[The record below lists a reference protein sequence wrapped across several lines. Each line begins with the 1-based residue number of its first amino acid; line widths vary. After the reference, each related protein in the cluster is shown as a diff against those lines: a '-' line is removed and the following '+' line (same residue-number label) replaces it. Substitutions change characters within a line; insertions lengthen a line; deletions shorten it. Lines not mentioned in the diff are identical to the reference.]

1 MDKKNFSYFKLF
13 NIKKRFNLSIYEFDF
28 ILREVL
34 NKTYSDYLI
43 NDISNE
49 EFEKI
54 KPYIEIAKYRPVEYI
69 FNKAFF
75 RNLELYVDENVL
87 IPRNET
93 EYLVDIAIKIIKE
106 RNYYKIFEIGIG
118 SGAISISLAKEVDK
132 IKIFAND
139 ISFKALKVAKKNIKK
154 YQVENKI
161 FLFCGDSIKS
171 IKSKFHLIIWNI
183 PYIFEDEYI
192 YLSEK
197 VKAEPKLALLYN
209 ENVFSYFLNNFK
221 NFLLDNGSCIL
232 EISPKLSKK
241 LKNYG
246 FEILNDFYGIERFAL
261 FSII

>member
-1 MDKKNFSYFKLF
+1 MEKLF
-13 NIKKRFNLSIYEFDF
+13 NLSVYEFDF

-43 NDISNE
+43 NGLKNE

-54 KPYIEIAKYRPVEYI
+54 KPFIEMAKIKPVEYI

-75 RNLELYVDENVL
+75 RNLELYVNENVL

-93 EYLVDIAIKIIKE
+93 EQLVDIAIKIIKQ
-106 RNYYKIFEIGIG
+106 RNYDKIFEIGIG
-118 SGAISISLAKEVDK
+118 SGAISISLAKEIDK

-139 ISFKALKVAKKNIKK
+139 ISFKALKIAKKNIKK
-154 YQVENKI
+154 YKVENKI

-171 IKSKFHLIIWNI
+171 IKSKFHLIIWNV
-183 PYIFEDEYI
+183 PYVFEDEYV

-209 ENVFSYFLNNFK
+209 DEVFTYFLNNFK

-232 EISPKLSKK
+232 EISPRLIKK

-246 FEILNDFYGIERFAL
+246 FKFLKDFQGIERFAI
-261 FSII
+261 FSF

>member
-1 MDKKNFSYFKLF
+1 MKKLF
-13 NIKKRFNLSIYEFDF
+13 NLSTYEFDF

-43 NDISNE
+43 NGLKDD

-54 KPYIEIAKYRPVEYI
+54 KPFLEVAKYKPVEYI

-93 EYLVDIAIKIIKE
+93 EQLVDIAINIIKE

-118 SGAISISLAKEVDK
+118 SGAISISLAKEIDN

-139 ISFKALKVAKKNIKK
+139 ISFKALKVAQKNIKK
-154 YQVENKI
+154 YQVEDKI
-161 FLFCGDSIKS
+161 YLFCGDSIKS
-171 IKSKFHLIIWNI
+171 IKSKFHLIIWNV
-183 PYIFEDEYI
+183 PYIFEDEYG
-192 YLSEK
+192 YLIDK
-197 VKAEPKLALLYN
+197 VKAEPKSALLYN
-209 ENVFSYFLNNFK
+209 EEIFSYFLNNFK

-232 EISPKLSKK
+232 EISPKLTKK
-241 LKNYG
+241 LESYG
-246 FEILNDFYGIERFAL
+246 FKFLKDFYRLERFAI
-261 FSII
+261 FK

>member
-1 MDKKNFSYFKLF
+1 M
-13 NIKKRFNLSIYEFDF
+13 
-28 ILREVL
+28 

-43 NDISNE
+43 NGLKNE

-54 KPYIEIAKYRPVEYI
+54 KPYIEIAKYKPVEYI

-75 RNLELYVDENVL
+75 RNLELYVNENVL

-93 EYLVDIAIKIIKE
+93 EQLVDIAIKIIKQ
-106 RNYYKIFEIGIG
+106 RNYDKIFEIGIG
-118 SGAISISLAKEVDK
+118 SGAISISLAKEIDK

-161 FLFCGDSIKS
+161 FLFCSDSIKS
-171 IKSKFHLIIWNI
+171 IKSKFHLIIWNV
-183 PYIFEDEYI
+183 PYVFEDEYV

-209 ENVFSYFLNNFK
+209 DEVFTYFLNNFK

-232 EISPKLSKK
+232 EISPRLIKK

-246 FEILNDFYGIERFAL
+246 FKFLKDFQGIERFAI
-261 FSII
+261 FSF

>member
-1 MDKKNFSYFKLF
+1 MEKP
-13 NIKKRFNLSIYEFDF
+13 FNLSIYEFDF

-43 NDISNE
+43 NGLRIE
-49 EFEKI
+49 EFKKI
-54 KPYIEIAKYRPVEYI
+54 KPYIEIAKYKPVEYI

-93 EYLVDIAIKIIKE
+93 EQLVDIAIKIIKE
-106 RNYYKIFEIGIG
+106 KNYFKIFEIGIG
-118 SGAISISLAKEVDK
+118 SGAISISLAKEIDK
-132 IKIFAND
+132 IRIFAND
-139 ISFKALKVAKKNIKK
+139 ISFKALKVAQKNIKK
-154 YQVENKI
+154 YQIEDKI

-197 VKAEPKLALLYN
+197 VKAEPKLALLYK
-209 ENVFSYFLNNFK
+209 EEIFIQFLNNFK
-221 NFLLDNGSCIL
+221 NFLFKDGSCLL

-261 FSII
+261 FMAL

>member
-1 MDKKNFSYFKLF
+1 MEKLF
-13 NIKKRFNLSIYEFDF
+13 NLSAYEFDF

-43 NDISNE
+43 NGLKNE

-54 KPYIEIAKYRPVEYI
+54 KPFIEMAKYKPVEYI

-75 RNLELYVDENVL
+75 RNLELYVNENVL

-93 EYLVDIAIKIIKE
+93 EQLVIIAIKIIKE

-118 SGAISISLAKEVDK
+118 SGAISISLAKEIDK

-139 ISFKALKVAKKNIKK
+139 ISFKALKIAKKNIKK
-154 YQVENKI
+154 YQAENKI
-161 FLFCGDSIKS
+161 FLFCGNSIKS
-171 IKSKFHLIIWNI
+171 IKSKFHLIIWNV
-183 PYIFEDEYI
+183 PYVFEDEYV

-197 VKAEPKLALLYN
+197 VKVEPKLALLYN
-209 ENVFSYFLNNFK
+209 DEVFTYFLNNFK

-232 EISPKLSKK
+232 EISPRLIKK

-246 FEILNDFYGIERFAL
+246 FKFLKDFQDIERFAI
-261 FSII
+261 FSF

>member
-1 MDKKNFSYFKLF
+1 MEKLF
-13 NIKKRFNLSIYEFDF
+13 NLSVYEFDF

-43 NDISNE
+43 NGLKNE

-54 KPYIEIAKYRPVEYI
+54 KPFIEMAKYKPVEYI

-75 RNLELYVDENVL
+75 RNLELYVNENVL

-93 EYLVDIAIKIIKE
+93 EQLVDIAIKIIKE

-118 SGAISISLAKEVDK
+118 SGAISISLAKEIDK

-139 ISFKALKVAKKNIKK
+139 ISFKALKIAKKNIKK

-161 FLFCGDSIKS
+161 FLFCGNSIKS
-171 IKSKFHLIIWNI
+171 IKSKFHLIIWNV
-183 PYIFEDEYI
+183 PYVFEDEYV

-209 ENVFSYFLNNFK
+209 DEVFTYFLNNFK

-232 EISPKLSKK
+232 EISPRLIKK

-246 FEILNDFYGIERFAL
+246 FKFLKDFQGIERFAI
-261 FSII
+261 FSF

>member
-1 MDKKNFSYFKLF
+1 MKKLF
-13 NIKKRFNLSIYEFDF
+13 NLSTYEFDF

-43 NDISNE
+43 NGLQNE

-54 KPYIEIAKYRPVEYI
+54 KPFIEIAKYKPVEYI

-93 EYLVDIAIKIIKE
+93 EQLVDIAIKIIKE
-106 RNYYKIFEIGIG
+106 RNYDKIFEIGIG
-118 SGAISISLAKEVDK
+118 SGAISISLAKEIEK

-154 YQVENKI
+154 YKFENKI

-183 PYIFEDEYI
+183 PYIFENEYI

-197 VKAEPKLALLYN
+197 VKAEPKIALLYN
-209 ENVFSYFLNNFK
+209 EEVFSYFLNNFK
-221 NFLLDNGSCIL
+221 NFLLENGSCIL
-232 EISPKLSKK
+232 EISPKLTKK
-241 LKNYG
+241 LENYG
-246 FEILNDFYGIERFAL
+246 FKFLNDFYGTERFAL
-261 FSII
+261 FDNLFV